1 MFEEALR
8 AMKQL
13 NGSTYRMNIEPDK
26 NGYFDKECPNQ
37 ECLSKFKIWPED
49 WESKN
54 ETDIMFCPFCGHQA
68 PFKSWYTTEQ
78 VEQAKEQAFNHVKAA
93 FGKALQRDAANFN
106 RKSKKGFITM
116 TMKFKGSTYA
126 LNLPAEALEEMEQQ
140 ITCEKCGSRY
150 SIIGSA
156 FFCPSCGHNSAK
168 QTFSNTIL
176 KVKDK
181 IDMVNRINKLVS
193 EISKDA
199 VARTCESL
207 IETSLSD
214 LVMAFQRLCE
224 CIYPQL
230 QGAKPLTRNIFQRLD
245 DGNNL
250 WKNLINKS
258 YEDWSS
264 HSEYVILKK
273 CFQQRHLLQHK
284 DGIVDQDY
292 FDKSGDDKYSIGQ
305 HIIISKENVLQYL
318 DIVVK
323 IGNQILNLT

>member
-13 NGSTYRMNIEPDK
+13 NGSAYRMKINPDK
-26 NGYFDKECPNQ
+26 NGYLDKECPNQ
-37 ECLSKFKIWPED
+37 ECSSKFKVWPED
-49 WESKN
+49 WGKKN

-78 VEQAKEQAFNHVKAA
+78 IEQVKMQAYNHIKAA
-93 FGKALQRDAANFN
+93 FGRALQKDADNFN
-106 RKSKKGFITM
+106 KKSHKGFITM
-116 TMKFKGSTYA
+116 SMKFSGPTYA
-126 LNLPAEALEEMEQQ
+126 FNLPAEALEEMEQQ

-150 SIIGSA
+150 SVVGSA
-156 FFCPSCGHNSAK
+156 FYCPFCGYNSAQ
-168 QTFSNTIL
+168 QTFTNTIL

-181 IDMVNRINKLVS
+181 IYMVNRIYKLVP
-193 EISKDA
+193 EISKDTA
-199 VARTCESL
+199 ARTCESL

-230 QGAKPLTRNIFQRLD
+230 QGAIPLTRNIFQRLD

-250 WKNLINKS
+250 WKNLINKG

-264 HSEYVILKK
+264 LSEYTILKK

-292 FDKSGDDKYSIGQ
+292 IEKSGDVKYSIGQ
-305 HIIISKENVLQYL
+305 HMIISKENILQYL
-318 DIVVK
+318 DIVEK
-323 IGNQILNLT
+323 IGNHILKLP